1 MVEVEVR
8 VAEDGG
14 PVRRRRRRRRTP
26 PADEVA
32 IDLVR
37 VRALIAEGHTD
48 PQIAA
53 ELRVAISDVVMA
65 RRRVVSDAL
74 LEVGPNRPVVEVYTE
89 HRLRMMHVVGELGKL
104 ATSEKSERPHITL
117 GALRAQAKIEDQLLE
132 RGQERGVLPRAARK
146 SSSTVAG
153 VIGIGSMSDPEMVNH
168 LGNLN
173 REGKRLQNEHE
184 DVPFLDLKA
193 PTIYPDVIEAEPI
206 EDVPP
211 KVQRRKA

>member
-1 MVEVEVR
+1 M
-8 VAEDGG
+8 AEAGPG
-14 PVRRRRRRRRTP
+14 PVKRRRRRRRAP
-26 PADEVA
+26 PADEVQ

-37 VRALIAEGHTD
+37 VRAFIAEGHTD

-53 ELRVAISDVVMA
+53 ELRVAISDVVVA

-89 HRLRMMHVVGELGKL
+89 HRLRMMKVIEDLDTL
-104 ATSEKSERPHITL
+104 ATAEKVDKPHITL
-117 GALRAQAKIEDQLLE
+117 GALRAKAKIADQLLE
-132 RGQERGVLPRAARK
+132 RGQELGVLPRAARK

-173 REGKRLQNEHE
+173 REGKRLRDEHK
-184 DVPFLDLKA
+184 DVPFLDLEE
-193 PTIYPDVIEAEPI
+193 PTIYPDVIDAEPV
-206 EDVPP
+206 EDAP
-211 KVQRRKA
+211 KAVRRRKV